1 MTDILSRDIIFQL
14 TQSSGIVEYSQPGP
28 RLSMML
34 FLYVTLRDCVGKELI
49 AIFHTLPTFRRMIF
63 LGVPIFIC
71 ADSLRLN
78 RSLLCNEH
86 AGFRHFP
93 RFKPA
98 SSATP
103 NAIAAQSIS
112 DRPLAIAAKNRS
124 CSKLATGMGT

>member
-14 TQSSGIVEYSQPGP
+14 TRSSGIVEYLQPGP
-28 RLSMML
+28 RLSMMF
-34 FLYVTLRDCVGKELI
+34 FLHVTLRDCVGKELI
-49 AIFHTLPTFRRMIF
+49 AISHTLPTLRKMIF

-78 RSLLCNEH
+78 RNLSCNEH
-86 AGFRHFP
+86 ADFRYFP
-93 RFKPA
+93 RFIPA

-103 NAIAAQSIS
+103 NATAAQSIS
-112 DRPLAIAAKNRS
+112 DRPLAIAAKNRL